1 MLKTG
6 RSRHDVTRSLAP
18 SAAYGSSPVESNMD
32 VEVGPEPHGLKKC
45 QQSLT
50 LEFTDLS
57 YNVSGRKGSEPI
69 FAWMESGKPS
79 RKSHP
84 SSPNRDSNLDL
95 PSSVVELNTTGALAN
110 YTTETGQFQ
119 KSVLRSLN
127 GRFKA
132 GRLTAIIGPSG
143 AGKSTLLNIV
153 SGFKTRGVQGSLRV
167 NGEPRDLRLF
177 RRQCC
182 YIAQEFAM
190 LPRLT
195 TVETLTVAAELK
207 LGRNTCCSIK
217 ETVVKETLEL
227 LGLVT
232 AFDTLVQELSGGEK
246 KRLSIA
252 LELLTNPPIMLFDE
266 PTSGLDSSSSVQV
279 MNHLKSLA
287 DGGHTVVCVIH
298 QPSSRLFQMFDD
310 VLVLSEGRSLYCGP
324 IHKMVAVF
332 EAAGFG
338 CPNYYNRS
346 DFAIEVACRE
356 RGNALDVL
364 VENNKQDYVFNF
376 NKAYPMNYKG
386 VGDNCENLGDEQT
399 AMLPCQRMEAPLSQY
414 PVSIFYQFYILFK
427 RSLICT
433 LRDSHMAQ
441 IRPVAHVVVALMLGA
456 VYYNIGN
463 DAAKVSSNTACLF
476 FFIMFLFFANAMPT
490 VQTFPLERAVFL
502 REHLNNWYSLG
513 AYYLAKVVADLPLQ
527 VSWLLTDLSVV
538 TWCKDDG
545 GGHGFNLSW
554 VHCHSVGTERCPG
567 YNYGGYLHVIL
578 AVVLCLTVF
587 LLSGYFLTR
596 SFKVL
601 CPTVFLLSGYFLTG
615 QPCDLFR
622 LLLMWAM
629 CLLLTM
635 IGQTLG
641 LVAGAAFDSQLG
653 VFLVAAS
660 TIPMFMFS
668 GFFMHLSDIPFYLRW
683 LSRVSYFRYD
693 RHEQSRSN
701 KYIRT
706 PSSSIHDKGRSVRPF
721 LESMVLSLSR
731 YAFEAAMLS
740 MYGFERE
747 NLDCSVPYCHYKSP
761 TKLLEDM
768 GMAHSSY
775 ALDIVALVV
784 WVLVL
789 QAVFYVV
796 LRWRLRVSR

>member
-1 MLKTG
+1 
-6 RSRHDVTRSLAP
+6 
-18 SAAYGSSPVESNMD
+18 MD

-57 YNVSGRKGSEPI
+57 YNVSGRKGWILEEVNPYLRG
-69 FAWMESGKPS
+69 WRVENHLGKATPV
-79 RKSHP
+79 HP
-84 SSPNRDSNLDL
+84 TEIRTSIS
-95 PSSVVELNTTGALAN
+95 PSSVVEINTTGALAN

-217 ETVVKETLEL
+217 ETVDIHHVLFCHPQVKETLEL

-441 IRPVAHVVVALMLGA
+441 IQSLTHVDLLFVCVASTWLRSSLSLTWTCSLCCHHMAQIQSLTHVYLLFHMAQIRPVAHVVVALMLGA

-538 TWCKDDG
+538 TWCK
-545 GGHGFNLSW
+545 
-554 VHCHSVGTERCPG
+554 E
-567 YNYGGYLHVIL
+567 
-578 AVVLCLTVF
+578 
-587 LLSGYFLTR
+587 
-596 SFKVL
+596 
-601 CPTVFLLSGYFLTG
+601 
-615 QPCDLFR
+615 
-622 LLLMWAM
+622 
-629 CLLLTM
+629 
-635 IGQTLG
+635 
-641 LVAGAAFDSQLG
+641 
-653 VFLVAAS
+653 
-660 TIPMFMFS
+660 
-668 GFFMHLSDIPFYLRW
+668 
-683 LSRVSYFRYD
+683 
-693 RHEQSRSN
+693 
-701 KYIRT
+701 
-706 PSSSIHDKGRSVRPF
+706 
-721 LESMVLSLSR
+721 
-731 YAFEAAMLS
+731 
-740 MYGFERE
+740 
-747 NLDCSVPYCHYKSP
+747 LD
-761 TKLLEDM
+761 
-768 GMAHSSY
+768 
-775 ALDIVALVV
+775 
-784 WVLVL
+784 
-789 QAVFYVV
+789 
-796 LRWRLRVSR
+796 